1 MHILLTN
8 DDGYLADGMR
18 CLADELSKWADVT
31 VVAPDRERSGCGRGI
46 TLNHPLRIDTL
57 EPAPGPGAWHVV
69 NGTPTDCVNLACHFL
84 LAESPPDLVVSGI
97 NHGLNLGD
105 DVFYSGTVNAACE
118 AHHFDLP
125 AVALSQELG
134 GIGMRESASVASK
147 LLRELI
153 EQGVCDGLL
162 NINLPADEI
171 RGVRVTRLGRRVYRD
186 VVVAKK
192 DPRGKAYYWL
202 AGRPEWEVP
211 TGHDQQAILDG
222 YVAVTPLAMGVTDED
237 CLERLSERLG
247 ELFEGRYD

>member
-18 CLADELSKWADVT
+18 CLTEELSQWAEVT

-46 TLNHPLRIDTL
+46 TLHHPLRLDTL
-57 EPAPGPGAWHVV
+57 EPAPGPGVWHVV
-69 NGTPTDCVNLACHFL
+69 NGTPTDCVNLALHFV
-84 LAESPPDLVVSGI
+84 LADDPPDLVVAGI

-134 GIGMRESASVASK
+134 GIGMRESATIASS
-147 LLRELI
+147 LLRELF
-153 EQGVCDGLL
+153 EKGECADLL
-162 NINLPADEI
+162 NINIPADDI
-171 RGVRVTRLGRRVYRD
+171 RGVRVTRLGHRVYRD

-211 TGHDQQAILDG
+211 TGHDQQAILEG
-222 YVAVTPLAMGVTDED
+222 YVAVTPLAMGVTDESR
-237 CLERLSERLG
+237 LEPLSERVAT
-247 ELFEGRYD
+247 LFEGLFV